1 MQIGD
6 RKIGLDQPP
15 YIIAEIGVNHDGE
28 VARALELTDAA
39 ADAGAD
45 AVKLQFFETD
55 RLMSKAAKLAA
66 YQKNAGETDPI
77 DMLKRLEL
85 TIDEMAL
92 VVDRA
97 HERGIH
103 AIVTVFSMELV
114 EVAETLAWDAYKT
127 ASPDIVNRPLLEA
140 LMTTGKPMIVSTGAS
155 ELDEVVR
162 AVGWLDEARDRLAVL
177 QCVSC
182 YPAPKLALGGIQA
195 ILDAVNLP
203 TGYSDHTKS
212 HRTGNTAV
220 VAGACVIEKHITDD
234 RKRIGPDHK
243 ASLLTMQLG
252 GYVEVCRCAPSGRTM
267 FRRLVDQIAEVE
279 VEDRERPSKRK
290 LWKLFKKSEPDM
302 PISKSSSLHRAL
314 TKLGFSE
321 VNKELGADAIHAAN
335 ETRNEKR
342 VLDCERDVRD
352 VSRQSVVSA
361 CNIESGTTITCEM
374 LTIKRPGTGILA
386 YAIDTVVGRVATR
399 AIEADV
405 PIVEED
411 LE

>member
-1 MQIGD
+1 MNIGNRQIG
-6 RKIGLDQPP
+6 LNHPP

-77 DMLKRLEL
+77 EMLKRLEL

-97 HERGIH
+97 HGRGIH

-114 EVAETLAWDAYKT
+114 ETAETLAWDAYKT

-140 LMTTGKPMIVSTGAS
+140 LMATGKPMIVSTGAS

-162 AVGWLDEARDRLAVL
+162 AVEWLDDAKDRLAVL

-182 YPAPKLALGGIQA
+182 YPAPETAFGGVIALAETTG
-195 ILDAVNLP
+195 LP
-203 TGYSDHTKS
+203 AGYSDHTKGFEGQ
-212 HRTGNTAV
+212 RA
-220 VAGACVIEKHITDD
+220 AAFGACILEKHITYD
-234 RKRIGPDHK
+234 KNAIGPDHK
-243 ASLLTMQLG
+243 ASLWEAQFKT
-252 GYVEVCRCAPSGRTM
+252 YVQSAPVNTSEQNHIIVARAHTTN
-267 FRRLVDQIAEVE
+267 
-279 VEDRERPSKRK
+279 ERPSI
-290 LWKLFKKSEPDM
+290 KSAKH
-302 PISKSSSLHRAL
+302 IAGI
-314 TKLGFSE
+314 LGFDDAGAAWALQNE
-321 VNKELGADAIHAAN
+321 VQ
-335 ETRNEKR
+335 RNPVEKR
-342 VLDCERDVRD
+342 VLDCERDVRE

-361 CNIESGTTITCEM
+361 CAIAPSTVITREM

-386 YAIDTVVGRVATR
+386 FELDTVVGRIASR

-411 LE
+411 LV

>member
-77 DMLKRLEL
+77 EMLKRLEL

-114 EVAETLAWDAYKT
+114 EIAETLAWDAYKT

-140 LMTTGKPMIVSTGAS
+140 LMATGKPMIVSTGAS

-182 YPAPKLALGGIQA
+182 YPTALEDAALGGCDA
-195 ILDAVNLP
+195 LMAALDCPV
-203 TGYSDHTKS
+203 GYSDHTATHHPGPLLS
-212 HRTGNTAV
+212 PLNV
-220 VAGACVIEKHITDD
+220 CIFEKHFTYDS
-234 RKRIGPDHK
+234 RAAGPDHA
-243 ASLLTMQLG
+243 ASLNSEQFAEYIRYTQSA
-252 GYVEVCRCAPSGRTM
+252 YFDDDSVEV
-267 FRRLVDQIAEVE
+267 LKEV
-279 VEDRERPSKRK
+279 RSK
-290 LWKLFKKSEPDM
+290 EPF
-302 PISKSSSLHRAL
+302 L
-314 TKLGFSE
+314 TYFG
-321 VNKELGADAIHAAN
+321 II
-335 ETRNEKR
+335 EKR
-342 VLDCERDVRD
+342 VLDCERDVRE

-361 CNIESGTTITCEM
+361 CDIQAGATITRDM

-386 YAIDTVVGRVATR
+386 YAIDTVVGRVATHE
-399 AIEADV
+399 ILADV

>member
-28 VARALELTDAA
+28 VARAIELTDAA

-77 DMLKRLEL
+77 EMLKRLEL
-85 TIDEMAL
+85 TIDEMSL

-97 HERGIH
+97 HELGIH

-114 EVAETLAWDAYKT
+114 EIAETLAWDAYKT

-140 LMTTGKPMIVSTGAS
+140 LVATGKPMIVSTGAS
-155 ELDEVVR
+155 ELSEIGNIYFGVLECITER
-162 AVGWLDEARDRLAVL
+162 CAML
-177 QCVSC
+177 QCVSS
-182 YPAPKLALGGIQA
+182 YPVDFRNASIAAMHDFPDELWLCGGV
-195 ILDAVNLP
+195 L
-203 TGYSDHTKS
+203 GYSDHTTEVD
-212 HRTGNTAV
+212 TGAV
-220 VAGACVIEKHITDD
+220 AVRVGASILEKHFTYS
-234 RKRIGPDHK
+234 RRAFGPDHV
-243 ASLLTMQLG
+243 ASLEPVQFARYVQLAKAAPKAPVCVRKENMFGIPLLTSKWT
-252 GYVEVCRCAPSGRTM
+252 V
-267 FRRLVDQIAEVE
+267 VDQAAIKEMST
-279 VEDRERPSKRK
+279 EDPRIGS
-290 LWKLFKKSEPDM
+290 
-302 PISKSSSLHRAL
+302 I
-314 TKLGFSE
+314 
-321 VNKELGADAIHAAN
+321 
-335 ETRNEKR
+335 EKR
-342 VLDCERDVRD
+342 VLDCERDVRE
-352 VSRQSVVSA
+352 VARQSVVSVGE
-361 CNIESGTTITCEM
+361 ISPGTTITRDM

-399 AIEADV
+399 EIEADV

>member
-6 RKIGLDQPP
+6 RKIGLNHRP

-77 DMLKRLEL
+77 EMLRRLEL
-85 TIDEMAL
+85 SIDEMAL

-114 EVAETLAWDAYKT
+114 EIAETLAWDAYKT

-140 LMTTGKPMIVSTGAS
+140 LMATGKPMIMSTGAS

-162 AVGWLDEARDRLAVL
+162 AVGWLDDARDRLAVL

-182 YPAPKLALGGIQA
+182 YPAPDSAMDGIGA
-195 ILDAVNLP
+195 IQHTTELP
-203 TGYSDHTKS
+203 TGYSDHTSPIASGAK
-212 HRTGNTAV
+212 AV
-220 VAGACVIEKHITDD
+220 RHGACLLERHLTYDKNAH
-234 RKRIGPDHK
+234 GPDHI
-243 ASLLTMQLG
+243 ASLEPREFSAYIEQTKSIGQQLPNER
-252 GYVEVCRCAPSGRTM
+252 GYKV
-267 FRRLVDQIAEVE
+267 
-279 VEDRERPSKRK
+279 
-290 LWKLFKKSEPDM
+290 
-302 PISKSSSLHRAL
+302 
-314 TKLGFSE
+314 
-321 VNKELGADAIHAAN
+321 
-335 ETRNEKR
+335 
-342 VLDCERDVRD
+342 VLDCERDVRE
-352 VSRQSVVSA
+352 VSRQSVVSVCDIA
-361 CNIESGTTITCEM
+361 PRTTITRAM

-386 YAIDTVVGRVATR
+386 FEIDTVVGRVASR

-405 PIVEED
+405 PIMEED
-411 LE
+411 LECQKS

>member
-6 RKIGLDQPP
+6 WKIGLNRGP

-28 VARALELTDAA
+28 VLRALELTDAA

-66 YQKNAGETDPI
+66 YQKKAGETDPI
-77 DMLKRLEL
+77 EMLRRLEL
-85 TIDEMAL
+85 SIDEMAR

-114 EVAETLAWDAYKT
+114 EVAETLAWDAYKS

-140 LMTTGKPMIVSTGAS
+140 LMATGKPMIVSTGAS
-155 ELDEVVR
+155 DSTEVR
-162 AVGWLDEARDRLAVL
+162 HARGWLDLAVDRIAFL
-177 QCVSC
+177 HCISS
-182 YPAPKLALGGIQA
+182 YPTANEDAQVGMCRGLS
-195 ILDAVNLP
+195 LDIHPCMV
-203 TGYSDHTKS
+203 GYSDHTT
-212 HRTGNTAV
+212 HTATGRLAMA
-220 VAGACVIEKHITDD
+220 AGALILEKHFTDD
-234 RKRIGPDHK
+234 VSRAGPDHCV
-243 ASLLTMQLG
+243 SLDPEQFGL
-252 GYVEVCRCAPSGRTM
+252 YVNRT
-267 FRRLVDQIAEVE
+267 
-279 VEDRERPSKRK
+279 RESEYVSRSEIGEK
-290 LWKLFKKSEPDM
+290 LWGLMWGE
-302 PISKSSSLHRAL
+302 
-314 TKLGFSE
+314 
-321 VNKELGADAIHAAN
+321 AN
-335 ETRNEKR
+335 KR

-361 CNIESGTTITCEM
+361 CAIAPGTIITREM

-386 YAIDTVVGRVATR
+386 YELDTVIGRTACR
-399 AIEADV
+399 EIEADV
-405 PIVEED
+405 PMVEED

>member
-28 VARALELTDAA
+28 VARAIELTDAA

-140 LMTTGKPMIVSTGAS
+140 LMATGKPMIVSTGAS

-182 YPAPKLALGGIQA
+182 YPAPEGAFGGIRA
-195 ILDAVNLP
+195 IAESTGLP
-203 TGYSDHTKS
+203 TGFSDHFRS
-212 HRTGNTAV
+212 IYSGAHAV
-220 VAGACVIEKHITDD
+220 AAGAVIIEKHITDSCQ
-234 RKRIGPDHK
+234 RTGPDHK
-243 ASLLTMQLG
+243 ASLHLSQLQT
-252 GYVEVCRCAPSGRTM
+252 YCQQSQSSV
-267 FRRLVDQIAEVE
+267 
-279 VEDRERPSKRK
+279 RERAGYELIQSTPFCAGEPFSGIDYGD
-290 LWKLFKKSEPDM
+290 LPDELFDQVNGEYGSM
-302 PISKSSSLHRAL
+302 GARLAL
-314 TKLGFSE
+314 EF
-321 VNKELGADAIHAAN
+321 VV
-335 ETRNEKR
+335 EKR
-342 VLDCERDVRD
+342 VLDCERDVRE
-352 VSRQSVVSA
+352 VSRQSVVSVGE
-361 CNIESGTTITCEM
+361 ISPGTTITRDM

-399 AIEADV
+399 EIEADV